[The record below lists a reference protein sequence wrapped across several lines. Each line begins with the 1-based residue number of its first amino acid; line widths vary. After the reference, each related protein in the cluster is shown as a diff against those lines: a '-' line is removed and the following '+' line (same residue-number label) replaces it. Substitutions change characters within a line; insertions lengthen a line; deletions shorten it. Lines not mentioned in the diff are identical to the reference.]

1 MPSYGLD
8 SGLDPLNKVP
18 HTDTEGAVPAPK
30 RCQSKYMRWNSRRM
44 QTEEA
49 TQGNND
55 LILISKIVLI
65 SVRLCNSI
73 LAAQLLL
80 GIFAIFS
87 FFLKVSQHI

>member
-8 SGLDPLNKVP
+8 SGLDPLNNWKSSSCP
-18 HTDTEGAVPAPK
+18 KALAVQIYEMKLKMDAD
-30 RCQSKYMRWNSRRM
+30 RGS
-44 QTEEA
+44 
-49 TQGNND
+49 ND
-55 LILISKIVLI
+55 LILTSKIVLI

-87 FFLKVSQHI
+87 FFLKVSQHV